1 MSSKLKIFQYHNVHL
16 YNLKQYRIALEVGVY
31 NSMEGFLSVLG
42 SNQRLAWEFKKWLP
56 ILLWI
61 ILRAVIIALILYF
74 SWSAIIPNVFPTEA
88 IIYTISPSLCF
99 KIGLLLSIIK
109 KL

>member
-1 MSSKLKIFQYHNVHL
+1 MDKLTSYDICTKYGCLSRIFTLITYYIIMKTSDYTIYSIV
-16 YNLKQYRIALEVGVY
+16 V
-31 NSMEGFLSVLG
+31 
-42 SNQRLAWEFKKWLP
+42 

>member
-1 MSSKLKIFQYHNVHL
+1 MPVDYGMQKNKI
-16 YNLKQYRIALEVGVY
+16 
-31 NSMEGFLSVLG
+31 
-42 SNQRLAWEFKKWLP
+42 
-56 ILLWI
+56 
-61 ILRAVIIALILYF
+61 RAVIIALILYF

>member
-1 MSSKLKIFQYHNVHL
+1 MKTSDYTIYSIV
-16 YNLKQYRIALEVGVY
+16 A
-31 NSMEGFLSVLG
+31 
-42 SNQRLAWEFKKWLP
+42 
-56 ILLWI
+56 ILLLDYI
-61 ILRAVIIALILYF
+61 TCCDYSLILYF

>member
-56 ILLWI
+56 NGH
-61 ILRAVIIALILYF
+61 VIVYSDMCIQIVYRI
-74 SWSAIIPNVFPTEA
+74 WVR
-88 IIYTISPSLCF
+88 
-99 KIGLLLSIIK
+99 
-109 KL
+109 

>member
-1 MSSKLKIFQYHNVHL
+1 MKTSDYTIYSIV
-16 YNLKQYRIALEVGVY
+16 A
-31 NSMEGFLSVLG
+31 
-42 SNQRLAWEFKKWLP
+42 

-88 IIYTISPSLCF
+88 LFILFLQVFVLRLDYF
-99 KIGLLLSIIK
+99 
-109 KL
+109 

>member
-1 MSSKLKIFQYHNVHL
+1 MKTSDYTIYSIIV
-16 YNLKQYRIALEVGVY
+16 
-31 NSMEGFLSVLG
+31 VL
-42 SNQRLAWEFKKWLP
+42 F
-56 ILLWI
+56 WI
-61 ILRAVIIALILYF
+61 VLHAVIIALILYF
-74 SWSAIIPNVFPTEA
+74 SWSAIIPNVFPTET

>member
-1 MSSKLKIFQYHNVHL
+1 MKTSDYTIYSIV
-16 YNLKQYRIALEVGVY
+16 A
-31 NSMEGFLSVLG
+31 
-42 SNQRLAWEFKKWLP
+42 

-88 IIYTISPSLCF
+88 IIYRF
-99 KIGLLLSIIK
+99 QNQ
-109 KL
+109 

>member
-1 MSSKLKIFQYHNVHL
+1 MKTSDYTIYSIV
-16 YNLKQYRIALEVGVY
+16 A
-31 NSMEGFLSVLG
+31 
-42 SNQRLAWEFKKWLP
+42 

-74 SWSAIIPNVFPTEA
+74 SWSAIIPNVFTTEA